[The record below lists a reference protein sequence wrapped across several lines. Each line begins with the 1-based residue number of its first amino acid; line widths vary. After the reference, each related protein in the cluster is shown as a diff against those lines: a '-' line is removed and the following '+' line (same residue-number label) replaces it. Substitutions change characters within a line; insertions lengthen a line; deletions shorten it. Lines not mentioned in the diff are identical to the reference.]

1 MFCNCVFNE
10 ILNFKMKYIQPETHT
25 VMQVD
30 NVVLQYEMLHIL
42 TLKSLHM

>member
-1 MFCNCVFNE
+1 MFKTCSAIVFFNE

-30 NVVLQYEMLHIL
+30 NVVLQ
-42 TLKSLHM
+42 